1 MEEKDSHLRD
11 RFCYTMERAGLQMI
25 CESVILINNLLLL
38 YDKADKPGVLLTK
51 KIEIRHQLEQ
61 SDYMIYFPF
70 NDIHL
75 NLNGNLA
82 NYYNKFIS
90 CNAVGL
96 LHRRSFTWG
105 RSVWS
110 LVPGILGDTSLQLLH
125 CKHTEFDFSTL
136 AIFKPIVNHLFLC
149 GFFRELIK
157 MIDQYTHR
165 GPLQHTP
172 SDPPDPTDP
181 PDSTMIS
188 TLFNEGGYE
197 LFCHLNENYPTGNK
211 YSKTMFS
218 NIYRF
223 LKYENK
229 LLGTKA
235 DYMNF
240 INKQFKVS
248 MTRILRLNYKY
259 DDEIF
264 PVLARLKS
272 TFDKKQ

>member
-1 MEEKDSHLRD
+1 MEMAALK
-11 RFCYTMERAGLQMI
+11 MI
-25 CESVILINNLLLL
+25 CESVSIMKSCLLL
-38 YDKADKPGVLLTK
+38 YDEADKCGVLLEK
-51 KIEIRHQLEQ
+51 KKTVRHELEQ
-61 SDYMIYFPF
+61 SVYMICFPF
-70 NDIHL
+70 KDSQPDLH
-75 NLNGNLA
+75 GDLA
-82 NYYNKFIS
+82 NYFNKFIS
-90 CNAVGL
+90 CNAAGI
-96 LHRRSFTWG
+96 LHYRSFTRGKSAWN
-105 RSVWS
+105 V
-110 LVPGILGDTSLQLLH
+110 VTGIFADTSLQLLH